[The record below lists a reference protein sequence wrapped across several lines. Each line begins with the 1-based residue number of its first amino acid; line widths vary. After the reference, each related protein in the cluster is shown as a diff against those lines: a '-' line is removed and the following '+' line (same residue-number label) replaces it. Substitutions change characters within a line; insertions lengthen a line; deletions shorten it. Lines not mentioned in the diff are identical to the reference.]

1 MLFKLFQ
8 SCTFQ
13 VFNLFTFSEILLPQ
27 PPPPRPRQKN
37 TWSNGKSLNP
47 LQNSST
53 FILFLSLM
61 LWARDTIPTLN
72 ESQDLE
78 LLAMYSVFKN
88 LVRFWNN
95 RSFSFKEFKPVFSFY
110 NRCVL
115 LQLECVTSSLECR
128 AAGLT
133 GEKILF
139 SLILIPNLLL
149 DIDNICIEM

>member
-27 PPPPRPRQKN
+27 PPPTRPRKTN
-37 TWSNGKSLNP
+37 IESNGKSLNP